1 MVAGALAG
9 RQGDARFVS
18 SSMRAS
24 RSRHAPCQTGPR
36 ENSHKPEEGIGGSQ
50 GQGECANATWL
61 DRTPCSQFT
70 PRRWASAFRWSAKPT
85 AR

>member
-1 MVAGALAG
+1 MLGLFRRECARQIPDVTPVRPGPG
-9 RQGDARFVS
+9 RIATI
-18 SSMRAS
+18 A
-24 RSRHAPCQTGPR
+24 
-36 ENSHKPEEGIGGSQ
+36 EEGIGGGQ